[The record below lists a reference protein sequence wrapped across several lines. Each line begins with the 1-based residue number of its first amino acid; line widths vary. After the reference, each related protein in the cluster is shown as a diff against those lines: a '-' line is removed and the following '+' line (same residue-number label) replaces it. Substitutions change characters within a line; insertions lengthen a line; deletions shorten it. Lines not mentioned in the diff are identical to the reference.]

1 MEVYFFCSFK
11 NSSTYPRR
19 QGNDKI
25 CGDLRVS
32 EYNFDRFK
40 SILCLCALCL
50 CCSVQLSVLSLE
62 VIADRRCI
70 LMRTC
75 WADGNFLAICHI
87 YQPWCTKSA
96 SGLWSGNQNSSPL
109 ASLGN
114 FCNQKEPL
122 MTFPLGICSMRPN
135 WILPPS
141 LPLICYRAVFHHL
154 YFFPIPLSWLSVGQ
168 LACQSAYLPIVY
180 PVFSKE
186 FKGSQSVIM
195 KIVWHLRIVYCIY
208 F

>member
-1 MEVYFFCSFK
+1 MRWFRDLHEFGNYLMEGK
-11 NSSTYPRR
+11 NP
-19 QGNDKI
+19 N
-25 CGDLRVS
+25 LRVS

-50 CCSVQLSVLSLE
+50 CCSVQLPVLSLE

-75 WADGNFLAICHI
+75 WADDNFLAICHI

-122 MTFPLGICSMRPN
+122 MTFSLGICSMRPN

-141 LPLICYRAVFHHL
+141 LPLICYRALFHHL